1 MSQVCNYVVIV
12 LFTFIKPVL
21 YLFTY
26 ATAVDDFI
34 HRLDMDVYN
43 TTVTHVSGL

>member
-12 LFTFIKPVL
+12 LFTLIKPVW

-26 ATAVDDFI
+26 ATAIDDFI
-34 HRLDMDVYN
+34 HKLDGDVYN
-43 TTVTHVSGL
+43 TTARSWLLH